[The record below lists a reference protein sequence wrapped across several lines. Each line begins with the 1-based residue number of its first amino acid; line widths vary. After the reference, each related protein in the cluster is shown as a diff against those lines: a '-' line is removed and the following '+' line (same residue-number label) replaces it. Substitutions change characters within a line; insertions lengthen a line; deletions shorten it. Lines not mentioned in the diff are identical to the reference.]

1 MLDRMACGSLPAKH
15 HTALR
20 SASGALCYEECLTR
34 AGFDGPYSILYHEQR
49 LHESK
54 PTPVRRAFTLPA
66 PAPARE
72 LLRRH
77 YRSAELPPRSG
88 EPLTTRLPLLF
99 NDDVVIGAATPDA
112 DDSGYFSN
120 GDADE
125 LWFVLEGGGTLR
137 SPFGDLAF
145 TARDYVCLPRGVP
158 HRFVLEPGLAQRWL
172 SIECRGGVGLLAQ
185 YRNQLGQLTMGAP
198 YSHRDFKRPEFRGPV
213 DEQLR
218 ELTVLRG
225 GAFHGFELL
234 HSPLDVVGFDGCV
247 YPWAFPIERFQP
259 RVGQV
264 HLPPTVHGTFAAR
277 GALICS
283 FVPRPLDFHPQAV
296 PCPYPHSSV
305 DVDEVLFYVA
315 GNFTSR
321 RGVGVGSISHHPAGI
336 PHGPHPGAYEG
347 SIGAR
352 ATDEIAVMLDCARPL
367 ERTPVA
373 AAVEDADYH
382 LSFNAS

>member
-1 MLDRMACGSLPAKH
+1 MLDRLACGRLPEKP

-20 SASGALCYEECLTR
+20 GEAGALCYEECLTR

-54 PTPVRRAFTLPA
+54 PTALKRAFTLPSAA
-66 PAPARE
+66 PSGG

-77 YRSAELPPRSG
+77 YRTGELPPQGG
-88 EPLTTRLPLLF
+88 EPLESRQTLLF
-99 NDDVVIGAATPDA
+99 NADVALGVAAPNA
-112 DDSGYFSN
+112 DDRGYFSN

-125 LWFVLEGGGTLR
+125 LWFVLEGGGTLK

-145 TARDYVCLPRGVP
+145 SAGDYVCIPRGVV
-158 HRFVLEPGLAQRWL
+158 HRFVLEPGRSQRWL

-185 YRNQLGQLTMGAP
+185 YRNQLGQLTMSAP
-198 YSHRDFKRPEFRGPV
+198 YGHRDFKRPSFLGPM
-213 DEQLR
+213 DEGLR
-218 ELTVLRG
+218 ELTVLRA

-234 HSPLDVVGFDGCV
+234 HSPLDVVGFDGTV

-305 DVDEVLFYVA
+305 DVDEVIFYVA

-321 RGVGVGSISHHPAGI
+321 RGVGRGSISHHPAGI

-347 SIGAR
+347 SLGAR
-352 ATDEIAVMLDCARPL
+352 FTDEIAVMLDCAAAL
-367 ERTPVA
+367 ERTPLA
-373 AAVEDADYH
+373 AAVEDPDYH
-382 LSFNAS
+382 QSFNAG